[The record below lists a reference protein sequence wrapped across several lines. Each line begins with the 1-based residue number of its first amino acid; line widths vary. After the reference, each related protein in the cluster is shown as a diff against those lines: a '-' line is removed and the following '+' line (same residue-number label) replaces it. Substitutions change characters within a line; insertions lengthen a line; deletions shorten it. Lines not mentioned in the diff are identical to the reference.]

1 MKKDFVIGVL
11 GGMGTYA
18 TIHLFQQ
25 YAEVFEAEKEWD
37 RPRMI
42 IDNRCTMPSRVR
54 AFLYNENV
62 EQLVDE
68 MADSMQRLKDAGCT
82 RILLA
87 CNTSHLFLPKIY
99 EKVPGLEPLVVHIIK
114 ACVDEI
120 KKDGVKE
127 VYLLGTEGTIDSGIY
142 QKALSEAGIACSVPA
157 QEEYVKLRDCLEA
170 VKQDKY
176 SEEVKKTFLDLT
188 NRSDTLI
195 LGCTELP
202 IIYEKYKDGVT
213 CSKVY
218 DPLLL
223 GVLKLKSEYDALQD

>member
-62 EQLVDE
+62 DQLVSE
-68 MADSMQRLKDAGCT
+68 MADSMKRLKEAGCT

-87 CNTSHLFLPKIY
+87 CNTSHLFLPAVY

-114 ACVDEI
+114 ECVETI
-120 KKDGVKE
+120 KRDGVKE
-127 VYLLGTEGTIDSGIY
+127 VYVLGTEGTIDS
-142 QKALSEAGIACSVPA
+142 
-157 QEEYVKLRDCLEA
+157 
-170 VKQDKY
+170 
-176 SEEVKKTFLDLT
+176 LDLT
-188 NRSDTLI
+188 NRADTCI

-213 CSKVY
+213 CRKVY
-218 DPLLL
+218 DPLML
-223 GVLKLKSEYDALQD
+223 GVLRLKKEYDALN